1 MKGYVVCTT
10 ARTGSTLLCEAAIRT
25 GVLGRPFEFFNPS
38 RTRDD
43 HWPAYTPDIQQQIAH
58 ITEFGSTP
66 NGVYGLKVLPY
77 QFDLVQ
83 YYHWA
88 DVLPLLQFV
97 YLERRDLL
105 AQAISYVRAEQ
116 TGVWNQ
122 HDPVQ
127 GKQEFNL
134 EAIQQAIKLI
144 LRQKNRWEMYFSVND
159 IAPLR
164 LYYEDI
170 HEDILPSLC
179 RIGDAL
185 RVRIP
190 DTVAQQQLQAI
201 DPQRDHITADW
212 RESFLARSRDLSRL
226 PTL

>member
-38 RTRDD
+38 RTRDA

-58 ITEFGSTP
+58 ITEFGATS
-66 NGVYGLKVLPY
+66 NGVYALKILPY

-88 DVLPLLQFV
+88 DVLPQLQFI

-105 AQAISYVRAEQ
+105 GQAISYVRAEQ

-127 GKQEFNL
+127 GQQEFNIESIR
-134 EAIQQAIKLI
+134 EAMKVI
-144 LRQKNRWEMYFSVND
+144 LRQKNRWELYFSVNN

-170 HEDILPSLC
+170 YHDILPPLC
-179 RIGDAL
+179 RIGEVL
-185 RVRIP
+185 RVPIP
-190 DTVAQQQLQAI
+190 ETIEQEQLQSI

-212 RESFLARSRDLSRL
+212 RQMFLERSRDLSRL